1 MKESINDYKVINI
14 IGEGAFA
21 KVFLVE
27 AEENKKY
34 ALKLIATNNGNK

>member
-1 MKESINDYKVINI
+1 MKEEINDYKVINI

-27 AEENKKY
+27 GADNTQY
-34 ALKLIATNNGNK
+34 ALKMIATNQGNK